1 MLTTFGDTS
10 AAVTHANALH
20 ALRGKFSSISEVAC
34 ERLKPEQSPM
44 PEYLIADVSVVGP
57 LTGDHGIWSQPA
69 VGTQS
74 VYVLVSFQA
83 VDEELRSSSMKLWS
97 MASVFRSFLS
107 TCHWTQGFLKIY
119 YKQSVCQKLSHDLQF
134 LFEVNEW
141 FLHFKTLIWR
151 FSPPPKQRQGFFG
164 VWRGLEDIVWMV
176 KAVKAGICV
185 KGWLR

>member
-107 TCHWTQGFLKIY
+107 TWLANFGFTIVFRDA
-119 YKQSVCQKLSHDLQF
+119 QSLDPR
-134 LFEVNEW
+134 
-141 FLHFKTLIWR
+141 I
-151 FSPPPKQRQGFFG
+151 
-164 VWRGLEDIVWMV
+164 LEDLLQAERLSEIESRLTVFVRGKRVVLAFQDINLEIFPTAEAATRILWSL
-176 KAVKAGICV
+176 AGA
-185 KGWLR
+185 